1 MLFINDQYGPGRD
14 ELSNAFFEALLAE
27 ATRVTWDLF
36 VGTGEQMDFDAEKVV
51 RMMDVSRDVM
61 CGLLSR

>member
-36 VGTGEQMDFDAEKVV
+36 VGTGE
-51 RMMDVSRDVM
+51 
-61 CGLLSR
+61 